1 MIGAHAGDALLAQ
14 VRDADEAHRT
24 LRDDA
29 IALVARYG
37 GTPVATDPEYALPF
51 PVTDRSSALRLAVH
65 LEEGAAAAWRYAV
78 AATDDV
84 DVRRT
89 ALTALTDA
97 AVRPPAGGWLSPP
110 RRRPSPSPATDA
122 RRPTPGD
129 RPAAAPA
136 RRCSPPAVLP
146 ARPCSPPGRAPR
158 PAARSG
164 RRRHRLIVLLG
175 GCRRSGLRRL

>member
-1 MIGAHAGDALLAQ
+1 VVGAHAGDALLAQ

-51 PVTDRSSALRLAVH
+51 PVTDRGSALRLAVH

-89 ALTALTDA
+89 ALTALSDA
-97 AVRPPAGGWLSPP
+97 AVRATRWRMALPTA
-110 RRRPSPSPATDA
+110 PATVA
-122 RRPTPGD
+122 FPGD
-129 RPAAAPA
+129 
-136 RRCSPPAVLP
+136 
-146 ARPCSPPGRAPR
+146 
-158 PAARSG
+158 
-164 RRRHRLIVLLG
+164 
-175 GCRRSGLRRL
+175 